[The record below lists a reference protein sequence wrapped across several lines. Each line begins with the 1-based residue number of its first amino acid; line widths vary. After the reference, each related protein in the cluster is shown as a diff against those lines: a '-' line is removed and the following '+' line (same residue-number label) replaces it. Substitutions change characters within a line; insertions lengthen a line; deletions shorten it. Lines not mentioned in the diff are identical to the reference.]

1 MLFFEENMS
10 KFIFLE
16 DFYLRHFQ
24 AIQQK
29 NTSCIFPECKFEVAL
44 WSQEAVRGQCYWHKW
59 RYIFTSCQQWLDSKT
74 IGGEKRSHRNKQ

>member
-24 AIQQK
+24 AIQQEK
-29 NTSCIFPECKFEVAL
+29 TSCIFPECKFEVAL
-44 WSQEAVRGQCYWHKW
+44 WSQ
-59 RYIFTSCQQWLDSKT
+59 
-74 IGGEKRSHRNKQ
+74 